1 MQDIGRLWEQHALS
15 CGSPVRVAILLD
27 VPSHA
32 PGQAGSTVHVF
43 PVAAGNDETFL
54 GRVLHAY
61 TSKEPSQVLLGNT
74 QAFVAADGDPQTQ
87 DPPLSVAPH
96 SAVPA
101 VPATSAPPDPNHF
114 DGLGVAAKVGDEF
127 GLKRFQA
134 AWAQDRLIGYADV
147 EHLCPRIPFLQ
158 DDDTLVGAEKPVVRL
173 EEGAV
178 TRFLDIVSRP
188 SLESVT
194 WDTVNGVTSC
204 ARFFIDK
211 VSLNRAWYS
220 IGPEQARTVTYV
232 YNIAGVDQF
241 TLSVA
246 SMASKQGGVPLH
258 RRVLTIAVLSAL
270 SPFWRMVVVTSTL
283 FNPGRRQVRRARQQR
298 NPMGSPP
305 AKKVRPGS
313 APAGNKGDNPSIHLG
328 SDRPVSSLGP
338 SAASPLSDAQELKLW
353 QEAPG
358 LDVEDREITQ
368 ADLSGRCGWFWQNRP
383 QPGSRCLPLMSY
395 KTLADLYQIR
405 GKRAAAAGT
414 SRTFGRLVNV
424 PGDNDCFYHVIAS
437 GLMDRLAA
445 FPDLPRSYFWQD
457 VGVHPGLL
465 RWGVAAYQRAML
477 GNGPL
482 SYLFPTWLALTCP
495 GQSFDDPADSQA
507 VLGKAIVECEGER
520 SWMGSS
526 HGEYAVLADILGVVI
541 RVFSPIGCQP
551 DGALLPAPA
560 QLDPALFSLED
571 ARVDVVG
578 EEGRRRCV
586 LRPGQDVVQL
596 KPSCVHVPLHY
607 VVEASRETLSG
618 GSQAHPGV
626 PVHNRAKELAKERR
640 CLVLGVIHDGSAHF
654 MYPSVHLQLLT
665 DYTGASLPAFNI
677 SSRMSE

>member
-194 WDTVNGVTSC
+194 WDTVNGVTCC

-220 IGPEQARTVTYV
+220 IGPE
-232 YNIAGVDQF
+232 
-241 TLSVA
+241 
-246 SMASKQGGVPLH
+246 
-258 RRVLTIAVLSAL
+258 
-270 SPFWRMVVVTSTL
+270 
-283 FNPGRRQVRRARQQR
+283 
-298 NPMGSPP
+298 
-305 AKKVRPGS
+305 
-313 APAGNKGDNPSIHLG
+313 
-328 SDRPVSSLGP
+328 
-338 SAASPLSDAQELKLW
+338 
-353 QEAPG
+353 
-358 LDVEDREITQ
+358 
-368 ADLSGRCGWFWQNRP
+368 
-383 QPGSRCLPLMSY
+383 
-395 KTLADLYQIR
+395 
-405 GKRAAAAGT
+405 
-414 SRTFGRLVNV
+414 
-424 PGDNDCFYHVIAS
+424 
-437 GLMDRLAA
+437 
-445 FPDLPRSYFWQD
+445 
-457 VGVHPGLL
+457 
-465 RWGVAAYQRAML
+465 
-477 GNGPL
+477 
-482 SYLFPTWLALTCP
+482 
-495 GQSFDDPADSQA
+495 
-507 VLGKAIVECEGER
+507 
-520 SWMGSS
+520 
-526 HGEYAVLADILGVVI
+526 
-541 RVFSPIGCQP
+541 
-551 DGALLPAPA
+551 
-560 QLDPALFSLED
+560 
-571 ARVDVVG
+571 
-578 EEGRRRCV
+578 
-586 LRPGQDVVQL
+586 
-596 KPSCVHVPLHY
+596 
-607 VVEASRETLSG
+607 
-618 GSQAHPGV
+618 
-626 PVHNRAKELAKERR
+626 
-640 CLVLGVIHDGSAHF
+640 
-654 MYPSVHLQLLT
+654 
-665 DYTGASLPAFNI
+665 
-677 SSRMSE
+677 